1 MSQKIL
7 YSWSFNSKKQRGSLW
22 YIIIISIAIGFII
35 WWFINKIYWL
45 SFVIMILAWLMYF
58 IENNSPDQINV
69 AITELGLQ
77 VWNNFYDFG
86 EISSFTLI
94 FDWSNPY
101 LLRLKLTKKWLKQ
114 LDLYINEDNANDIKT
129 LLLNF
134 IEENWKEQL
143 TFTEKMIRLLKL

>member
-1 MSQKIL
+1 
-7 YSWSFNSKKQRGSLW
+7 
-22 YIIIISIAIGFII
+22 
-35 WWFINKIYWL
+35 
-45 SFVIMILAWLMYF
+45 MILAWLMYF

-69 AITELGLQ
+69 AITELGIQ

-114 LDLYINEDNANDIKT
+114 LDLYINENNTNDIKT